1 MNLHIKLKYI
11 IKYLPLVLIGL
22 VFTSCQPDELGEG
35 NGLIADNLDADFTI
49 NEVSDANN
57 TYSLNANNSYISSS
71 WDLGKGAGFISGSDA
86 EEVFFPDAGT
96 YTVQHKVTGI
106 GGASAVS
113 SQTINV
119 ATSDPIAGNIVKG
132 GKFENANDHN
142 EWTILNISASGANWT
157 FNDGSATI
165 VAGGWNQQAI
175 YQPIE
180 VIANKKYTIDMVVS
194 GDGNNETWFEVFA
207 STTAPTQGNDYTS
220 NVVMGLN
227 TWGGCGTGSFNG
239 ILSSVGC
246 VDNSYSNSRS
256 NEVTFDTSG
265 TIYLVIKCGGN
276 QTPGITISNVEMRG
290 SN

>member
-11 IKYLPLVLIGL
+11 FKFLPVVLIGL

-35 NGLIADNLDADFTI
+35 NGLIADSLDADFTI
-49 NEVSDANN
+49 TEVSDANN
-57 TYSLNANNSYISSS
+57 TYSLSTNNSYISSS
-71 WDLGKGAGFISGSDA
+71 WDLGKGAGFSSGSNST
-86 EEVFFPDAGT
+86 EVFYPDAGT

-106 GGASAVS
+106 GGVSSVS
-113 SQTINV
+113 SQTVNV
-119 ATSDPIAGNIVKG
+119 ATSDPVAGNIVKG
-132 GKFENANDHN
+132 GKFEDATAHS
-142 EWTILNISASGANWT
+142 EWTVLNISGSGANWT

-180 VIANKKYTIDMVVS
+180 VIANKKYTIDMIVS
-194 GDGNNETWFEVFA
+194 GDGNDETWFEVFA
-207 STTAPTQGNDYTS
+207 STTAPVQGNDYTS
-220 NVVMGLN
+220 NMVMGLN

-276 QTPGITISNVEMRG
+276 QTSGITISNVEMRG